1 MVWKFRWPKP
11 EARCLW
17 GRFVGAQ
24 TLRVALQSYP
34 NQGYWVDG
42 SGVIVTSSV
51 SGLCWHTGE
60 WTPALAV
67 EPCDPVIKRIAAVAP
82 QAPAPAPMVA
92 PVAIAQAPA
101 PAPQRMLPQKV
112 SFSDDALFGFDK
124 SEIKPDGKI
133 MLDGLV
139 EQLNAS
145 QYDSVQVTGHTDRL
159 GSAAY
164 NQKLSERRANEVK
177 NYLVSKNIP
186 GDRLKA
192 TGLGETQPVTKIEDC
207 KGKTSPKLIAC
218 LQPDRRVDVEMTGS
232 KPAIAVSQN

>member
-1 MVWKFRWPKP
+1 MNNYPKRLLSVLVIAAVLP
-11 EARCLW
+11 AAAL
-17 GRFVGAQ
+17 AQ
-24 TLRVALQSYP
+24 TYK
-34 NQGYWVDG
+34 NQGYLVDG
-42 SGVIVTSSV
+42 SGEIVTSPV
-51 SGLCWHTGE
+51 SQMCWHTGD

-67 EPCDPVIKRIAAVAP
+67 EPCDPVIKRTAAIAP
-82 QAPAPAPMVA
+82 QPPAPAPMAA

-101 PAPQRMLPQKV
+101 PAPLRTAPQKV

-139 EQLNAS
+139 QQLNTT

-159 GSAAY
+159 GSAEY

-186 GDRLKA
+186 SERVKA
-192 TGLGETQPVTKIEDC
+192 TGMGESQPVTQVNDC
-207 KGKTSPKLIAC
+207 KGNKSPKLIAC

-232 KPAIAVSQN
+232 KAAIAVLPT